1 MTPETVIDFW
11 RKAGPDKWFGG
22 GPDFDEAC
30 RSAFREAWTAARRG
44 ECEAWAETPEGALA
58 LVILLDQMPRNMFR
72 GSAEVYASDLEA
84 RRAASRAIERGFDR
98 AVDPTLRRFFYL
110 PYMHS
115 EDIADQR
122 LSVAL
127 NGQVD
132 ADSLK
137 WAQHHHDI
145 VARFGRFPH
154 RNAVLGRA
162 TTPDEAAYLAD
173 EGAFKG

>member
-30 RSAFREAWTAARRG
+30 RSSFREAWTAARG
-44 ECEAWAETPEGALA
+44 GTLDAWAETPDGALA

-72 GSAEVYASDLEA
+72 GTSEVYATDVDA
-84 RRAASRAIERGFDR
+84 RRVAGRAIELGFDQT
-98 AVDPTLRRFFYL
+98 VDPAMRRFFYL

-115 EDIADQR
+115 EDIVDQR

-127 NGQVD
+127 NRQVD
-132 ADSLK
+132 ADLLK
-137 WAQHHHDI
+137 WAEHHHDI

-154 RNAVLGRA
+154 RNAVLGRTSTA
-162 TTPDEAAYLAD
+162 EEAAYLAGD
-173 EGAFKG
+173 GAFKG